1 MPFGSIYFIQ
11 LFHRNCLRLESN
23 GMLLHQTKQMYR
35 IYTNRKGIARRLLP
49 KILRIMRMTIIILI
63 ASLVQLSAKTLAQ
76 RVTIYKTNQNIISV
90 LRDIRKQTGYNFI
103 ITDDQLERSKPV
115 TLNIS
120 DGELPKVLDEVFRSQ
135 PLNFKIEN
143 KTIIVSDQHGTAGPS
158 LKAEAQVDV
167 EIRGRIVD
175 EKNEPLPGVTVKHK
189 ESGTAVSTNAKGEYR
204 ISISEA
210 RGTLMFSS
218 LGYQTEEVAI
228 NNRTQINVTLKSI
241 SSNLNEVV
249 VIGYGTVK
257 KEADLTGSVSRLNG
271 SKIQSRPV
279 TGALDGLQGLIPGVS
294 ISRSG
299 GQPGQ
304 QGFGLTIRGA
314 SSINGNS
321 PLVLIDNIPGDLNL
335 INPEDIQD
343 VTVLKDATAAIYG
356 ARAADGVILVTTKR
370 GKQSGAP
377 IVTYG
382 FNLAVKK
389 VGLRKKA
396 ATTDHFVR
404 MFNEANKN
412 DGEKQTFSD
421 ATLEKIAN
429 NDPGVGSGENRSVE
443 SFPMFYQSHDWYG
456 RLFKTAY
463 RPTHNLSVSGGSE
476 NSSYLVSFGDMRD
489 NGNISEGENSSV
501 RDNLRIALQSKLT
514 NNLRLEL
521 TTAYDYLN
529 TRMPSQ
535 LHDAISNGLKIFSYL
550 PEKTPGGN
558 YYGYQGYEN
567 PVQELIK
574 GGKES
579 MTNNRWSNNAKL
591 DYEPVK
597 GLIWTGQVGIN
608 LERMDND
615 ANFQTNTEYNWD
627 DTPNL
632 LIRNNP
638 NRATFRNSSTIYK
651 NYSTYVNYSKTF
663 GRHDIKAMVGASQ
676 EKFKQD
682 SRYIQGQD
690 FFSNEI
696 FTLPLSD
703 NRNLRAGDAR
713 DWNRDPWALQS
724 YFGRA
729 SYSYAGKYYLEGTLR
744 KDGSSKF
751 SPEKRWS
758 AIYPSLS
765 AAWKVSEEPFF
776 KQLFSDNNFNLFKFR
791 ASWGRTGN
799 QDISQLGLFD
809 YVQLIN
815 VFGQYPIDG
824 TSAARLAAL
833 KGLSSPLRTWETIET
848 KNLGLD
854 LSLFASKLSLS
865 FDLYRKT
872 NNNMLVSI
880 TYPTTLGA
888 AAPTSNAGTLKGKG
902 WEFQGQWS
910 DKIGQVSYN
919 VSTILNY
926 NTNVVSDLQGN
937 DNYNLSLTQARQG
950 YPLNSYFGFKGT
962 LIRNQAEL
970 DAYAAKYAG
979 KGVVPSAQPNG
990 YGGLGVGDV
999 MYQDID
1005 GDGQITV
1012 YGDKSKG
1019 LSGDAVY
1026 LGSQIPKITYSLTG
1040 GFAYKGFD
1048 LNFIMQGTGNKYV
1061 WRGNGNFGVPLAH
1074 FWFQPLDYFYGKTF
1088 TPENSSAQY
1097 PRLSNNETV
1106 KNNNYQFSSAWLE
1119 NTRYLRMKNITVG
1132 YTFSNIQVARLK
1144 LRSIRLYLSGQD
1156 LFEFASGTRNGNYDP
1171 EETRV
1176 PTISDDAGN
1185 MDFYENNYP
1194 MYRTFSMGLNV
1205 KF

>member
-1 MPFGSIYFIQ
+1 MK
-11 LFHRNCLRLESN
+11 L
-23 GMLLHQTKQMYR
+23 TV
-35 IYTNRKGIARRLLP
+35 
-49 KILRIMRMTIIILI
+49 IILV
-63 ASLVQLSAKTLAQ
+63 ASLVQLSAKTVAQ
-76 RVTIYKTNQNIISV
+76 RVTIYKNNQKIITV
-90 LRDIRKQTGYNFI
+90 LREIRKQTGYNFV
-103 ITDDQLERSKPV
+103 ITDDQAAQSKSV
-115 TLNIS
+115 SLKAS
-120 DGELPKVLDEVFRSQ
+120 DWDLPRVLDEIFKSQ
-135 PLNFKIEN
+135 PFNYKIEN
-143 KTIIVSDQHGTAGPS
+143 KTIIVSDKEQILEPS
-158 LKAEAQVDV
+158 AKATGKVAVV
-167 EIRGRIVD
+167 IRGKIVD
-175 EKNEPLPGVTVKHK
+175 DKNEPLPGVTVKHK
-189 ESGTAVSTNAKGEYR
+189 ESGTAVSTNGRGEYQ
-204 ISISEA
+204 ISLPDGG
-210 RGTLMFSS
+210 GTLMISS
-218 LGYQTEEVAI
+218 LGYQTQEVAI
-228 NNRTQINVTLKSI
+228 NNRTQINVTLAST
-241 SSNLNEVV
+241 SSNLDEVV

-257 KEADLTGSVSRLNG
+257 KEADLTGSVARLSG
-271 SKIQSRPV
+271 SKLQSRPV
-279 TGALDGLQGLIPGVS
+279 TGTLDGLQGLIPGVS
-294 ISRSG
+294 VSRSG
-299 GQPGQ
+299 GQPGK

-314 SSINGNS
+314 SSINGNA

-370 GKQSGAP
+370 GKRGGPPVVS
-377 IVTYG
+377 YG
-382 FNLAVKK
+382 FNMAVKK

-404 MFNEANKN
+404 MFNEANRN

-429 NDPGVGSGENRSVE
+429 NDPSVGPGENRSVE
-443 SFPMFYQSHDWYG
+443 SFPMFYQSMDWYG

-463 RPTHNLSVSGGSE
+463 RPTHNVSVSGGGES
-476 NSSYLVSFGDMRD
+476 SSYLVSFGDIRD
-489 NGNISEGENSSV
+489 NGNISEGKNSSV
-501 RDNLRIALQSKLT
+501 RDNLRIALQSRIT
-514 NNLRLEL
+514 DQLRLEL

-529 TRMPSQ
+529 TRSPSQ
-535 LHDAISNGLKIFSYL
+535 LQDAISNGLKMFSYL

-574 GGKES
+574 GGNETL
-579 MTNNRWSNNAKL
+579 TNNRWSNNVKL
-591 DYEPVK
+591 DYEPIK

-615 ANFQTNTEYNWD
+615 ANFQTNSQYNWD

-632 LIRNNP
+632 QIRNNP

-651 NYSTYVNYSKTF
+651 NYSTYVNYAKTF
-663 GRHDIKAMVGASQ
+663 GKHDFKAMVGASQ

-703 NRNLRAGDAR
+703 NKNLRAGDAR

-729 SYSYAGKYYLEGTLR
+729 SYSFAGKYYLEGTLR

-751 SPEKRWS
+751 SPDKRWS
-758 AIYPSLS
+758 AIYPSIS
-765 AAWKVSEEPFF
+765 AAWKISEEPFF
-776 KQLFSDNNFNLFKFR
+776 KQLFADNTVNLFKIR
-791 ASWGRTGN
+791 TSWGKTGN

-824 TSAARLAAL
+824 STAARLATL

-848 KNLGLD
+848 KNLGVD
-854 LSLFASKLSLS
+854 LSLFASKLSMS

-902 WEFQGQWS
+902 WEFNGQWS
-910 DKIGQVSYN
+910 DKIGHVSYN
-919 VSTILNY
+919 VGTILNY

-937 DNYNLSLTQARQG
+937 DNYNLGLTQARQG
-950 YPLNSYFGFKGT
+950 FPLNSYFGFKGT
-962 LIRNQAEL
+962 VIRHQAEL
-970 DAYAAKYAG
+970 DAYAAKFGG

-990 YGGLGVGDV
+990 YGGLGIGD
-999 MYQDID
+999 MMFEDID

-1019 LSGDAVY
+1019 LSGDAVF

-1040 GFAYKGFD
+1040 GVAYKGFD
-1048 LNFIMQGTGNKYV
+1048 MNFIMQGTGNKYV
-1061 WRGNGNFGVPLAH
+1061 WRGNGNFGVPMAH
-1074 FWFQPLDYFYGKTF
+1074 FWFQPLDYFYGRTY
-1088 TPENSSAQY
+1088 TPENPTAQY

-1119 NTRYLRMKNITVG
+1119 NTKYLRMKNITVG
-1132 YTFSNIQVARLK
+1132 YTFNNLQVSRLK
-1144 LRSIRLYLSGQD
+1144 VKSLRLYLSAQD